1 MLFYDKN
8 VFVGSFH
15 VVLFPGV
22 LLKAFHVGLHLIHFP
37 FAFGDSLFVGVYF
50 SGQFPYFQVILQVTG
65 DAVVIHEGEPCAADA
80 QDDEV
85 LVRKYLLGVV
95 GDLFEYGF
103 DYHRLFF
110 LQIYGFVSSF
120 KNFISCFFCLEIS
133 DVVFVAVCSFM
144 FLFCWLV

>member
-1 MLFYDKN
+1 MLFYDED

-65 DAVVIHEGEPCAADA
+65 DAVVIHEGEPCAAEA
-80 QDDEV
+80 QDNEV

-95 GDLFEYGF
+95 GDLFE
-103 DYHRLFF
+103 
-110 LQIYGFVSSF
+110 YGFVSSF

-144 FLFCWLV
+144 FLF